1 MNKNVQATPPP
12 GIPRLRRWRS
22 RGIRAVL
29 CVALAY
35 VVWCAVLYF
44 YQDKLVFPADMAT
57 AAAPSLHWAGV
68 RTERLALSPEG
79 GSEVEAWLCL
89 APAAG
94 AERPA
99 PVVIFCHGN
108 AEIVDGQRDIVGLY
122 HRLGCS
128 VLLPEYRGYGRSAG
142 TPTEAG
148 IVADVVAFH
157 DQLLERDDV
166 DRSRIVLHGRSLGG
180 GVAAQVAAQ
189 RKPAAMILQST
200 FSSVARMARSYLV
213 PSFLAKH
220 PFRTDRVIAEL
231 DIPLLIF
238 HGTQDSLIPVEHGR
252 RLGAIA
258 GARAVYVEYDCDH
271 NNFPGRG
278 NNRDYADRIAA
289 FLTTAGIAA
298 GPAAEAAAD
307 DGGAPVKHD
316 HQNAEGVS
324 P

>member
-1 MNKNVQATPPP
+1 MNKKVQAAPPP
-12 GIPRLRRWRS
+12 GNPRSRRWRS

-29 CVALAY
+29 YVALAY

-44 YQDKLVFPADMAT
+44 YQDKLVFPADMAP
-57 AAAPSLHWAGV
+57 AAAPTLPWSDA
-68 RTERLALSPEG
+68 RTERLVLSHEG
-79 GSEVEAWLCL
+79 GEAEAWLCL

-94 AERPA
+94 LERPA

-157 DQLLERDDV
+157 DQLLEREDV

-189 RKPAAMILQST
+189 RAPAAMILQST
-200 FSSVARMARSYLV
+200 FSSVARMARSYFV

-220 PFRTDRVIAEL
+220 PFRTDRVIGEL

-258 GARAVYVEYDCDH
+258 GERAVYVEYDCDH

-278 NNRDYADRIAA
+278 NNRDYTNRIAA
-289 FLTTAGIAA
+289 FLAAAGITAS
-298 GPAAEAAAD
+298 PAAEAAAD
-307 DGGAPVKHD
+307 DASAPVKND